1 VRIPQFAG
9 WSLYLWSGTAC
20 RRQYRN
26 HEKQLTV
33 IIDLQVNQGQCTWP
47 ELWSTAHAADR
58 AGYNTLWIADHL
70 SGSVMNAPS
79 MPECFATLGALAA
92 ATRNI
97 SLGSLVVNAGLRD
110 PAIVAN
116 AAATVQEI
124 SGGRFILG
132 LGAGASPSST
142 FASELNAIGAEIPV
156 TMEQRHKRLE
166 HVLDVLDAMWSNN
179 RDDKFATFP
188 LPQDSIPRILGVNS
202 VALAT
207 LAGKRCEGVNI
218 RASHGRRGEI
228 LRAAQDAAGKREF
241 MVSVWDWFDES
252 LLDEN
257 SDIRKQLAS
266 EGVNRL
272 ILLMRGAPDTARIE
286 DSPVL

>member
-1 VRIPQFAG
+1 M
-9 WSLYLWSGTAC
+9 
-20 RRQYRN
+20 
-26 HEKQLTV
+26 

-47 ELWSTAHAADR
+47 ELWSVAHAADR

-92 ATRNI
+92 VTRNI
-97 SLGSLVVNAGLRD
+97 GLGSLVVNAGLRD

-132 LGAGASPSST
+132 LGAGASPASS
-142 FASELNAIGAEIPV
+142 FASELNAIGAQIPA

-166 HVLDVLDAMWSNN
+166 HVLDVLDAMWSNS
-179 RDDKFATFP
+179 RDEKFATFP

-207 LAGKRCEGVNI
+207 LAGKRCDGVNI
-218 RASHGRRGEI
+218 RASHERREEI
-228 LRAAQDAAGKREF
+228 LRSARDAAGDREF

-257 SDIRKQLAS
+257 RDARKQLAN

-272 ILLMRGAPDTARIE
+272 ILLMRGTPDAARIE
-286 DSPVL
+286 DHPVL

>member
-1 VRIPQFAG
+1 M
-9 WSLYLWSGTAC
+9 
-20 RRQYRN
+20 
-26 HEKQLTV
+26 

-47 ELWSTAHAADR
+47 ELWLVAHAADR

-97 SLGSLVVNAGLRD
+97 GLGSLVVNAGLRD

-132 LGAGASPSST
+132 LGAGASPTSS
-142 FASELNAIGAEIPV
+142 FASELNAIGAHIPA

-166 HVLDVLDAMWSNN
+166 HVLDVLDAMWSNS
-179 RDDKFATFP
+179 RDEKFATFP

-207 LAGKRCEGVNI
+207 LAGKRCDGVNI
-218 RASHGRRGEI
+218 RASHERRGEI
-228 LRAAQDAAGKREF
+228 LHAARDAAGDREF
-241 MVSVWDWFDES
+241 IVSVWDWFDES
-252 LLDEN
+252 SLDEN
-257 SDIRKQLAS
+257 SEARKQLAS

-272 ILLMRGAPDTARIE
+272 ILLMRGAPDAARIE
-286 DSPVL
+286 GSPVL

>member
-1 VRIPQFAG
+1 M
-9 WSLYLWSGTAC
+9 
-20 RRQYRN
+20 
-26 HEKQLTV
+26 

-70 SGSVMNAPS
+70 SGSVMNAHS

-97 SLGSLVVNAGLRD
+97 GLGSLVVNAGLRD

-132 LGAGASPSST
+132 LGAGASPTST
-142 FASELNAIGAEIPV
+142 FASELHAIGADIPA

-166 HVLDVLDAMWSNN
+166 HVLDVLDSMWSNN
-179 RDDKFATFP
+179 RDEKFKTFP

-207 LAGKRCEGVNI
+207 LAG
-218 RASHGRRGEI
+218 
-228 LRAAQDAAGKREF
+228 
-241 MVSVWDWFDES
+241 SV
-252 LLDEN
+252 
-257 SDIRKQLAS
+257 AM
-266 EGVNRL
+266 G
-272 ILLMRGAPDTARIE
+272 
-286 DSPVL
+286 

>member
-1 VRIPQFAG
+1 V
-9 WSLYLWSGTAC
+9 
-20 RRQYRN
+20 
-26 HEKQLTV
+26 
-33 IIDLQVNQGQCTWP
+33 
-47 ELWSTAHAADR
+47 AHAADR

-92 ATRNI
+92 VTRNI
-97 SLGSLVVNAGLRD
+97 GLGSLVVNAGLRD

-132 LGAGASPSST
+132 LGAGASPSSS
-142 FASELNAIGAEIPV
+142 FAAELNAIGADILA

-166 HVLDVLDAMWSNN
+166 HVLDMLDAMWSNS
-179 RDDKFATFP
+179 RDEKFATFP

-207 LAGKRCEGVNI
+207 LAGKRCDGVNI
-218 RASHGRRGEI
+218 RASHERRGEI
-228 LRAAQDAAGKREF
+228 LRSARDAAGDREF

-257 SDIRKQLAS
+257 SDARKQLAS

-272 ILLMRGAPDTARIE
+272 ILLMRGAPDAARIE
-286 DSPVL
+286 DHPVL

>member
-1 VRIPQFAG
+1 M
-9 WSLYLWSGTAC
+9 
-20 RRQYRN
+20 
-26 HEKQLTV
+26 

-47 ELWSTAHAADR
+47 DLWSVAHAADR

-70 SGSVMNAPS
+70 SGSVMNAPT

-92 ATRNI
+92 STRNI
-97 SLGSLVVNAGLRD
+97 GLGSLVVNVGLRD

-124 SGGRFILG
+124 SGGRLILG
-132 LGAGASPSST
+132 LGAGASPTSS
-142 FASELNAIGAEIPV
+142 FASELHAIGAQIPE
-156 TMEQRHKRLE
+156 TMSERHQRLE

-188 LPQDSIPRILGVNS
+188 LPQDPIPRILGVNS

-207 LAGKRCEGVNI
+207 LAGKRCDGVNI
-218 RASHGRRGEI
+218 RASHERRSEI
-228 LRAAQDAAGKREF
+228 LREARNAAGNREF

-257 SDIRKQLAS
+257 SNMRKQLVS

-272 ILLMRGAPDTARIE
+272 ILLMRGTPDAARIE
-286 DSPVL
+286 ENPVL